1 MAINID
7 TVYQKVLVLSNK
19 EQRGYITPQEFNLL
33 ADHAQN
39 EIFDS
44 YFYSI
49 KTSFQSP
56 LKNPG
61 LSTNEM
67 DIVRQKLQP
76 FITFVSTTAS
86 AITGGLFI
94 TDEEYVYVESLWKS
108 GGGWQNTGVKCEKVM
123 VNELQNILNNP
134 LTAPTQNRPIFIG
147 SGVAYTVY
155 PVPLAGD
162 NLFQAMVYRRPKTPV
177 WSYVVVKGKPMY
189 NNASQY
195 SEDFQLHASEE
206 ENLVMRILALAG
218 VIIQKPGIVEI
229 GLADKASKKQEQNS

>member
-1 MAINID
+1 MINID
-7 TVYQKVLVLSNK
+7 TVYQKVLVLANK
-19 EQRGYITPQEFNLL
+19 EKRGYITPQEFNLL

-44 YFYSI
+44 YFHSI

-56 LKNPG
+56 IKNTG

-76 FITFVSTTAS
+76 FFSTVATTVN
-86 AITGGLFI
+86 AINGGFFI
-94 TDEEYVYVESLWKS
+94 SDEEYRYVESLWKNT
-108 GGGWQNTGVKCEKVM
+108 GGWQSTGVKCERVM
-123 VNELQNILNNP
+123 VNELHNILNNP
-134 LTAPTQNRPIFIG
+134 LTAPTHDRPIFVGIG
-147 SGVAYTVY
+147 SSYTLYPIPLSGENNFTAAVY
-155 PVPLAGD
+155 S
-162 NLFQAMVYRRPKTPV
+162 RPKTPV
-177 WSYVVVKGKPMY
+177 WAYVVVKGKPMY

-195 SEDFQLHASEE
+195 SQDFELHASEE

-218 VIIQKPGIVEI
+218 VVIQKPGIVEI